1 MENGLYRCI
10 YHIYQRCSSSLG
22 GRFIVVGSTSAFLS
36 FPVPGVPPR
45 EEEGAAA
52 FLHQTA
58 AGRGNRALFIGRI
71 SLPQL

>member
-1 MENGLYRCI
+1 MGSTDAYIIFIKDVQVLWEDCFN
-10 YHIYQRCSSSLG
+10 
-22 GRFIVVGSTSAFLS
+22 IVVGSISALLS

-52 FLHQTA
+52 FLYQTA